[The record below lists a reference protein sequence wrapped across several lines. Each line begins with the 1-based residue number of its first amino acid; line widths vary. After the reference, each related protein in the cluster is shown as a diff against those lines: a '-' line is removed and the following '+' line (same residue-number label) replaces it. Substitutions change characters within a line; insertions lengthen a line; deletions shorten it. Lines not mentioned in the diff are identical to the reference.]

1 LARLTLGN
9 AADVKAIIERE
20 GFVSLMEPAVG
31 GAMVIACAQ
40 ALQDMGINY
49 QQHMHVTA
57 VDVDERVAHMAY
69 VQFSLLH
76 IPAIVVVGNSLSLD
90 VRGVWYTPAHI
101 LGGWSQRRRNRIG
114 GAA

>member
-1 LARLTLGN
+1 
-9 AADVKAIIERE
+9 
-20 GFVSLMEPAVG
+20 MEPAVG

-90 VRGVWYTPAHI
+90 VRGVWYTPAQHP
-101 LGGWSQRRRNRIG
+101 GRVEPAAAQPYRRCGMNTVSRSCQQKTARL
-114 GAA
+114 